1 MKKYLFIA
9 IAIFGAC
16 MLITVVMQDR
26 QIAQLTA
33 ERDKYKENTQTLLQQ
48 TDTYQIRDSLNAAKV
63 GTLEL
68 TIKEL
73 EQFRAQDAAL
83 VRDLKA
89 KNRDLDE
96 LNKAQMRTIQEL
108 SCVPHD
114 TVIRIDSIPITAKA
128 VHCGDEWYTFD
139 GLMTDDRFTGTM
151 TSRDELVL
159 TETVRYKKFLFWKTR
174 KILDREMEAVSKGD
188 PIKQRNCNAHFKVVD
203 ALRSALSEG
212 SFADVLFVEST
223 VDGAQLASWLVKP

>member
-1 MKKYLFIA
+1 MKKYLIIA
-9 IAIFGAC
+9 ATLLLIC
-16 MLITVVMQDR
+16 MLCTIRLQNR
-26 QIAQLTA
+26 KIERLTT
-33 ERDKYKENTQTLLQQ
+33 ERDQYKENTQTLLQQ

-151 TSRDELVL
+151 TSRDELVV

-174 KILDREMEAVSKGD
+174 KILDREMEAVSKNPHTIITGLEHIIID
-188 PIKQRNCNAHFKVVD
+188 R
-203 ALRSALSEG
+203 
-212 SFADVLFVEST
+212 
-223 VDGAQLASWLVKP
+223 